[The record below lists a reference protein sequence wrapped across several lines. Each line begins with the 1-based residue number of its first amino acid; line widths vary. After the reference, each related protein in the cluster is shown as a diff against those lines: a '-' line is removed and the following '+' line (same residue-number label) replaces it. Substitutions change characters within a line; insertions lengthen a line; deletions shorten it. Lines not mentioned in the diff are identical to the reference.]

1 MYVSGFRYL
10 IILFFVALL
19 SYGGQQSDEYR
30 ADAVLTGHYLN
41 SELIG
46 TIQYPTY
53 GLQCSFPVG
62 IDNTSL
68 VFAAEYGTI
77 PRTAKIVKSTDIILS
92 SIALRYT
99 FLRLKDLISLSASF
113 SLNNCAMHLQPAG
126 NMSDVVIIATWENE
140 FGAGAGGDIGF
151 QWKWF
156 TVSVPLYVSAIFTGE
171 PGYLY
176 SCGLRMGVLLK
187 KNRSVSR

>member
-1 MYVSGFRYL
+1 MNGFNFRSVL
-10 IILFFVALL
+10 LLFSLVLL
-19 SYGGQQSDEYR
+19 SYCGQQPDEYR
-30 ADAVLTGHYLN
+30 AEASTTGHYLN

-46 TIQYPTY
+46 TIRFPTF

-77 PRTAKIVKSTDIILS
+77 PHTEKITESTAVLLS

-99 FLRLKDLISLSASF
+99 FLRLNDLISLSASV
-113 SLNNCAMHLQPAG
+113 SLNNCAMHLQPSG
-126 NMSDVVIIATWENE
+126 GITNIVIIATWENE
-140 FGAGAGGDIGF
+140 FGAGAGVDIGF

-156 TVSVPLYVSAIFTGE
+156 TVSVPLHMSVIFTGD
-171 PGYLY
+171 PGYIY
-176 SCGLRMGVLLK
+176 SCGLRMGMLFR
-187 KNRSVSR
+187 KNRGASR

>member
-1 MYVSGFRYL
+1 MNKNIFRYL
-10 IILFFVALL
+10 IVVLSAALL
-19 SYGGQQSDEYR
+19 SYGGQQTDEYR
-30 ADAVLTGHYLN
+30 AEGLVTGHYLN

-46 TIQYPTY
+46 TIHFPTY
-53 GLQCSFPVG
+53 GLQCAFPVG

-77 PRTAKIVKSTDIILS
+77 PRTAKIIESPDVILS
-92 SIALRYT
+92 SIALRHT
-99 FLRLKDLISLSASF
+99 FFRLKELITLSASL

-126 NMSDVVIIATWENE
+126 GMSNVVIIATWENE

-156 TVSVPLYVSAIFTGE
+156 TVSVPLHVSVIFTGE
-171 PGYLY
+171 PGYIY
-176 SCGLRMGVLLK
+176 SCGVRIGLLFK
-187 KNRSVSR
+187 KKRSLSK